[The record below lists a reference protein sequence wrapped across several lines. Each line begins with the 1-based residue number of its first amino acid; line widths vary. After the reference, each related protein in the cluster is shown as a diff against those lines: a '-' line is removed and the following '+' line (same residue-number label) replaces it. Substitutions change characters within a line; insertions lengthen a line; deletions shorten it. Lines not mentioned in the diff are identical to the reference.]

1 MTENYMDLLKLSLN
15 LCENKLQKKKR
26 LKKVLAKKSS

>member
-1 MTENYMDLLKLSLN
+1 MDLLKLSLN
-15 LCENKLQKKKR
+15 LCENKLQKKR